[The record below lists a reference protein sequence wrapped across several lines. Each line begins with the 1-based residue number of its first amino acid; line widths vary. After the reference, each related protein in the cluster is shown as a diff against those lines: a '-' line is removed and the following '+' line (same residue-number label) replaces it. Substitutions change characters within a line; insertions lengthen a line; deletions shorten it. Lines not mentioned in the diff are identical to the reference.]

1 MLLSSPFNANEAFE
15 KSKVE
20 ATVGEGRGGVAEF
33 VEVVDRQLAELL
45 VVGDRHHL
53 AVRGNTEYNSSRT
66 DGLTV
71 ESVFY
76 ALGARLPDHF
86 AGVGAKASHD
96 AVVGP
101 QVEPVLG

>member
-1 MLLSSPFNANEAFE
+1 MMSDRIHRRRR
-15 KSKVE
+15 
-20 ATVGEGRGGVAEF
+20 GRHQGGF
-33 VEVVDRQLAELL
+33 TLAELL

-53 AVRGNTEYNSSRT
+53 AVRGNTEDNVARA
-66 DGLTV
+66 DGRSV
-71 ESVFY
+71 ESVFH

-86 AGVGAKASHD
+86 AGVGAKAGHH